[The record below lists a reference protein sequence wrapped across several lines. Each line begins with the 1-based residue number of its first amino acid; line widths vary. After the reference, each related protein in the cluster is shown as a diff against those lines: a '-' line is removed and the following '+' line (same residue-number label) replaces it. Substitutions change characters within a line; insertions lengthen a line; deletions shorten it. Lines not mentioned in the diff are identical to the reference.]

1 MGQELSTAKYYE
13 QVQAE
18 TPRATSPAPR
28 GGRTEPQPPPPSG
41 SHLELLTRRATPVIA
56 VCLIAGAGMALWLN
70 RQELSA
76 DARYAGE
83 RTNALNF
90 MLWLGGSDKTMKDVV
105 LEVQRQSAAEVQSQL
120 GAPSALEGMD
130 LSNTD
135 WSTFSQSVNPGV
147 AVGAGSGKKTGR
159 NPSKR

>member
-18 TPRATSPAPR
+18 TPPATLPAAR
-28 GGRTEPQPPPPSG
+28 GARVEPHPPPASG
-41 SHLELLTRRATPVIA
+41 SHLELLARRATPVIA
-56 VCLIAGAGMALWLN
+56 VCLAAGAGMALWLN

-105 LEVQRQSAAEVQSQL
+105 LEVQRQAAADVQSQI
-120 GAPSALEGMD
+120 GAASAIEGMD

-135 WSTFSQSVNPGV
+135 WSSFSQSVNPGI
-147 AVGAGSGKKTGR
+147 AAGAGSGKKPGR
-159 NPSKR
+159 TPSKR